1 MPYVKENYI
10 NPALLIRSM
19 SKEIFQEIGK
29 KTVHIIILIALIFF
43 FAIKNRAGHQAALL
57 FLTSLLIIFLVLEY
71 LRLDLN
77 LKIPFFHQFIRPKEE
92 HSVYGIIFFLSSTI
106 IALAVFDTVIALAAL
121 LMTTF
126 GDMSAAIAG
135 KKYGTTMLFRNKT
148 VVGFVTE
155 LVTNLIVAVAIS
167 LFFSINIYIPIIMAF
182 AATITETLVDEIED
196 NLAVP
201 IVSGFI
207 GQILLLAI

>member
-1 MPYVKENYI
+1 MAWE
-10 NPALLIRSM
+10 L
-19 SKEIFQEIGK
+19 FHEIGRK
-29 KTVHIIILIALIFF
+29 IIHLTILIALVIF
-43 FAIKNRAGHQAALL
+43 FAIKNQAGQQAALL
-57 FLTSLLIIFLVLEY
+57 FLVVLLLIFLILEY

-77 LKIPFFHQFIRPKEE
+77 LKLPFFHQFIRPKEQFKI
-92 HSVYGIIFFLSSTI
+92 YGVIFFLASTI
-106 IALAVFDTVIALAAL
+106 IALAVFDTAIALAAL

-135 KKYGTTMLFRNKT
+135 KKYGATMLFKNKT

-155 LVTNLIVAVAIS
+155 LITNLIVAVIIS

-182 AATITETLVDEIED
+182 AATLTETLVDEIED